1 MNKLKYPAI
10 AGLCFIL
17 LGAGIGLD
25 IWFQPHR
32 DVKSAPVFAEFGVDD
47 FTSEFID
54 RPLEAKEKYLAEDG
68 DSKIVTMTGKIA
80 SIETNLKGE
89 TVIELRGKREEAGAR
104 FTLMADQKE
113 KASALSVGDSTKI
126 TGVVS
131 AGAVYDEDFGRY
143 LNAILEQAY
152 F

>member
-1 MNKLKYPAI
+1 MNKFKYPAI

-32 DVKSAPVFAEFGVDD
+32 DVKSAPVFVEFGVDD

-54 RPLEAKEKYLAEDG
+54 HPLEAKEKYLADDG
-68 DSKIVTMTGKIA
+68 DSKIVTMSGKIA
-80 SIETNLKGE
+80 AIETNLKGE
-89 TVIELRGKREEAGAR
+89 TVIELRGKREEAGVR
-104 FTLMADQKE
+104 FTLMEDQKE
-113 KASALSVGDSTKI
+113 QAAKLVIGDSAKI

-143 LNAILEQAY
+143 LNAILEQA
-152 F
+152 FF

>member
-1 MNKLKYPAI
+1 M
-10 AGLCFIL
+10 AGLCLML

-25 IWFQPHR
+25 LWFQPHR

-68 DSKIVTMTGKIA
+68 DSKIVTMSGKIS

-104 FTLMADQKE
+104 FTLMEDQKE
-113 KASALSVGDSTKI
+113 KATKFAVGDSAKI

-131 AGAVYDEDFGRY
+131 AGAMYDEDFGRY